1 MENGH
6 FALQLR
12 EDRDALLAL
21 LPSSK
26 ALAKVRRLSLYRSR
40 LNHNQFDI
48 KTLNMLKRKG
58 KFGFAHV
65 LNADISVTKSD

>member
-21 LPSSK
+21 SP
-26 ALAKVRRLSLYRSR
+26 
-40 LNHNQFDI
+40 
-48 KTLNMLKRKG
+48 
-58 KFGFAHV
+58 
-65 LNADISVTKSD
+65 